1 LEGIAVDE
9 GPGSFTGIRIGL
21 ASARTLAQLLN
32 IPLVGIVSLDVLT
45 ENISPNDSLVS
56 PIIDALSGEVY
67 TSLYQ
72 CKKNKWQRLVPYQI
86 CEINSWLDNLI
97 TFKKRILFIGDATLI
112 YDKKI
117 KTKLGNSNTSFC
129 DNLYPLARNVGHLG
143 REKILRRRD
152 NYQSVLPLYLRPS
165 YAEIHPAPFRNPAIF
180 PNQSP
185 SPSNLPNSFIITHK
199 KGKLGYHRK

>member
-1 LEGIAVDE
+1 MKILAIETSSKICSAALLEDEEIRAEYNLNLGLRHSEFLFPLIENVLKDSEWQVRDLEGIAVDE

-97 TFKKRILFIGDATLI
+97 T
-112 YDKKI
+112 
-117 KTKLGNSNTSFC
+117 
-129 DNLYPLARNVGHLG
+129 
-143 REKILRRRD
+143 
-152 NYQSVLPLYLRPS
+152 
-165 YAEIHPAPFRNPAIF
+165 
-180 PNQSP
+180 
-185 SPSNLPNSFIITHK
+185 
-199 KGKLGYHRK
+199 